1 VKLPRLRATRE
12 RRALS
17 QRELADLAGVSRTT
31 IVSLEQGAD
40 SPFPSTVRK
49 LARALGVEPHELME
63 PEPAPGQQ
71 MALAAV

>member
-17 QRELADLAGVSRTT
+17 QRELADMAGVSRTT

-40 SPFPSTVRK
+40 SPFPSTIRK
-49 LARALGVEPHELME
+49 LARALGVAPDELME
-63 PEPAPGQQ
+63 PEATPGQV
-71 MALAAV
+71 MAALAS